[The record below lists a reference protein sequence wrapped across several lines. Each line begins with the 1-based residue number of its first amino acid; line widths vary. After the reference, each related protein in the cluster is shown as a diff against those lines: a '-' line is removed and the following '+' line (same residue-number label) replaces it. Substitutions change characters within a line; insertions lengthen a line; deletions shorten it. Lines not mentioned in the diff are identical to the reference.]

1 MLLLLIHIV
10 NTIDI
15 PLELEQNSHEIGI
28 VSNIEKNIIL
38 DLFWRFLSQIY
49 CCLIFTYLMCT
60 RMKN

>member
-15 PLELEQNSHEIGI
+15 PLDLEQNSHEIGI

-49 CCLIFTYLMCT
+49 CCLILTYLMCT

>member
-1 MLLLLIHIV
+1 MKLLLIHIV

-15 PLELEQNSHEIGI
+15 PLDLEQNSHEIGI

>member
-49 CCLIFTYLMCT
+49 CCLILTYLMCT

>member
-15 PLELEQNSHEIGI
+15 PLDLEQNSHEIGI

-38 DLFWRFLSQIY
+38 D
-49 CCLIFTYLMCT
+49 
-60 RMKN
+60 